1 MSDPFSEYVALL
13 DDIEH
18 IPVAASESSR
28 LSREDRAVVTA
39 GILKLVRDRV
49 LPQSDLEAER
59 RETLL
64 PGGVAAVVGRGGTSQ
79 RARDNDAIVERIDD
93 LAHVDLR
100 DAAEVERLLYRL
112 HAAIAGHF
120 GEAEL
125 TVAAATESER
135 DYLIPFGWLG

>member
-1 MSDPFSEYVALL
+1 MSDAFSEYVALL

-28 LSREDRAVVTA
+28 LSPEERAVVMA
-39 GILKLVRDRV
+39 RILKLVRDRV

-59 RETLL
+59 RDALL
-64 PGGVAAVVGRGGTSQ
+64 PGGVAAVVGRVGTSQ
-79 RARDNDAIVERIDD
+79 RTRDHDAIVERIDD
-93 LAHVDLR
+93 FAHVELR
-100 DAAEVERLLYRL
+100 DAAQVQRLLYRL

-125 TVAAATESER
+125 TVAAASESER
-135 DYLIPFGWLG
+135 DYFTPYGWFG

>member
-1 MSDPFSEYVALL
+1 MNDAFSEYVALL

-18 IPVAASESSR
+18 IPVAASESPR

-59 RETLL
+59 REALL

-79 RARDNDAIVERIDD
+79 STRDHDAIVERTDA

-100 DAAEVERLLYRL
+100 DAAEVQRLLYRL

-125 TVAAATESER
+125 TVAAASESER
-135 DYLIPFGWLG
+135 DYLTPFGWFG

>member
-1 MSDPFSEYVALL
+1 MSDAFSEYVALL

-28 LSREDRAVVTA
+28 LSPEERAVVMTR
-39 GILKLVRDRV
+39 ILKLVRDRV

-59 RETLL
+59 GEALL
-64 PGGVAAVVGRGGTSQ
+64 TGGIAAVVGRGGTSQ
-79 RARDNDAIVERIDD
+79 HTRDHDAIVERIDD
-93 LAHVDLR
+93 LAHADPR
-100 DAAEVERLLYRL
+100 DEARVQMLLYRL

-125 TVAAATESER
+125 SFAAASESER
-135 DYLIPFGWLG
+135 NYVTPYGWFG